1 VRHFRSGKLTAAPW
15 FLPGISLAAMAALV
29 LLLWHPFGRSAL
41 RGDLTLFCAA
51 GLLKPVQYIAED
63 YQIEYGIKVRI
74 EPDAS
79 GTLLSKLRV
88 APERAD
94 LFIAGEEEYVR
105 DARSKKL
112 IAEIFPV
119 ARQHLVIAVQKGN
132 PRGITC
138 PEYLLAAALA
148 IPNPDTT
155 AAGRVARRILTDIPV
170 RNPIPELGSPL
181 EFSGPGSPREP
192 DPENLDGR
200 YIWDRLW
207 SRLHDGRSRMSLS
220 GTVTEAAQR
229 VQIGAADAAL
239 VWDATARQFG
249 LDVVEVPLFQ
259 EKGVEQATL
268 GVSAATPQPTAALH
282 FARYLTA
289 RDRGERV
296 FAKDFFQPLDDA
308 DVWEDRPA
316 LTLMS
321 GAMLKP
327 AIDDLLKRFKQREG
341 VDINTIYAGC
351 GIHVAQMKAMKGGQI
366 TSSHFPDAYF
376 SCDVSFMSKVQQW
389 FETSVKISRNDIVL
403 AVRRGNPHKVRSVED
418 LTRPE
423 LRIGLC
429 HPINS
434 ALGALCDDLLKKLK
448 LRDRV
453 YAADRP
459 RPIPNP
465 SAGHELVNEMRAGAL
480 DLIMV
485 YRSNVL
491 SSEKGTA
498 NDLEIVELNL
508 PEAIA
513 IQPFAVAKDS
523 QHKYL
528 MRRLLAAVLSPETQR
543 RFAEVGFTWIAEET
557 SP

>member
-1 VRHFRSGKLTAAPW
+1 MRHFRSGKLTAAPW
-15 FLPGISLAAMAALV
+15 FVPGISLAAMAAMV
-29 LLLWHPFGRSAL
+29 LLLWHPFGRSAP
-41 RGDLTLFCAA
+41 REDLTLYCAA
-51 GLLKPVQYIAED
+51 GLLRPVQEISAAYEK
-63 YQIEYGIKVRI
+63 EYGVKVRI

-88 APERAD
+88 APDRAD
-94 LFIAGEEEYVR
+94 LFLAGEEAYVR

-112 IAEIFPV
+112 IAEVFPV
-119 ARQHLVIAVQKGN
+119 ARQHLVIALQKGN
-132 PRGITC
+132 PLKIATAGDLPR
-138 PEYLLAAALA
+138 PEISVA
-148 IPNPDTT
+148 IPNPGTT
-155 AAGRVARRILTDIPV
+155 AAGRATRRLLA
-170 RNPIPELGSPL
+170 EAGA
-181 EFSGPGSPREP
+181 
-192 DPENLDGR
+192 
-200 YIWDRLW
+200 WDRL
-207 SRLHDGRSRMSLS
+207 SARIHAAEGRVSLS

-268 GVSAATPQPTAALH
+268 GVSAATPHPTAALH

-289 RDRGERV
+289 HDRGEKV
-296 FAKDFFQPLDDA
+296 FAKYFFQPLDDA

-327 AIDDLLKRFKQREG
+327 AIDDLLKRFQQREG
-341 VDINTIYAGC
+341 VEIIPVYNGC
-351 GIHVAQMKAMKGGQI
+351 GILVAQMKAMKGGQI
-366 TSSHFPDAYF
+366 ASSHFPDAYF

-389 FETSVKISRNDIVL
+389 FEASVKISRNDIVM

-429 HPINS
+429 HPTNS

-448 LRDRV
+448 LCDKV

-459 RPIPNP
+459 RPIPHP

-480 DLIMV
+480 DLILV

-491 SSEKGTA
+491 SSAKGTA

-523 QHKYL
+523 SHKYL
-528 MRRLLAAVLSPETQR
+528 MRRLLAAILSPETQR
-543 RFAEVGFTWIAEET
+543 RFGEAGFTWIAEEK

>member
-1 VRHFRSGKLTAAPW
+1 MRPLRSGTLNATPW
-15 FLPGISLAAMAALV
+15 LVALASLAAAAALG
-29 LLLWHPFGRSAL
+29 LLLWNPAGHSVSQGE
-41 RGDLTLFCAA
+41 LTLFCAA
-51 GLLKPVQYIAED
+51 GLLKPVQEIAAD
-63 YQIEYGIKVRI
+63 YEKQYGVKVRI

-79 GTLLSKLRV
+79 GPLLSKLRI

-94 LFIAGEEEYVR
+94 LFLAGEEQYIR
-105 DARSKKL
+105 DARSMIL

-119 ARQHLVIAVQKGN
+119 ARQHLVIAVKKGN
-132 PRGITC
+132 PTKI
-138 PEYLLAAALA
+138 AAAADLLRSDVSVA
-148 IPNPDTT
+148 LPNPDST
-155 AAGRVARRILTDIPV
+155 ATGRVAQRLLTQSGQW
-170 RNPIPELGSPL
+170 EPL
-181 EFSGPGSPREP
+181 SARLRGAT
-192 DPENLDGR
+192 GR
-200 YIWDRLW
+200 A
-207 SRLHDGRSRMSLS
+207 SLA

-229 VQIGAADAAL
+229 VQIGAAAAAL

-249 LDVVEVPLFQ
+249 LEVVEVPLFQ

-268 GVSAATPQPTAALH
+268 GVSDAARQPTAALH

-289 RDRGERV
+289 RDRGEKA
-296 FAKDFFQPLDDA
+296 FAKYFFQPIDDA
-308 DVWEDRPA
+308 DVWEDRPS
-316 LTLMS
+316 LVLMS

-327 AIDDLLKRFKQREG
+327 AIEDLVKRFERREG
-341 VDINTIYAGC
+341 VEINTIYAGC
-351 GIHVAQMKAMKGGQI
+351 GIHVAQMKAMKGGQL

-389 FETSVKISRNDIVL
+389 FEAAVKISRNDIVL
-403 AVRRGNPHKVRSVED
+403 AVPRGNPHKVHSIED
-418 LTRPE
+418 LVRPE

-429 HPINS
+429 HPTNS

-448 LRDRV
+448 LCDKV

-459 RPIPNP
+459 RPIPHP

-480 DLIMV
+480 DLILV

-491 SSEKGTA
+491 SSAKGTA

-513 IQPFAVAKDS
+513 IQPYAVAKDS

-528 MRRLLAAVLSPETQR
+528 MRRLLSAILSPETKKH
-543 RFAEVGFTWIAEET
+543 FGLAGFTWIAEEQ

>member
-1 VRHFRSGKLTAAPW
+1 MRHHRSGRLTGTPW
-15 FLPGISLAAMAALV
+15 SIVGGSLAAMAALL
-29 LLLWHPFGRSAL
+29 LLLWHPIGRSAS

-51 GLLKPVQYIAED
+51 GLLRPVQEIAAD
-63 YQIEYGIKVRI
+63 YEKEYGVKVRI

-88 APERAD
+88 APDRAD
-94 LFIAGEEEYVR
+94 LFLAGEEEYVR
-105 DARSKKL
+105 DARSLKL
-112 IAEIFPV
+112 LAEIFPI
-119 ARQHLVIAVQKGN
+119 AHQHLAIAVKNGN
-132 PRGITC
+132 PLKITGPDDLLH
-138 PEYLLAAALA
+138 PEVSVA

-155 AAGRVARRILTDIPV
+155 AVGEVARRLLTKA
-170 RNPIPELGSPL
+170 G
-181 EFSGPGSPREP
+181 G
-192 DPENLDGR
+192 
-200 YIWDRLW
+200 WDRLSARIRTAG
-207 SRLHDGRSRMSLS
+207 SRVSLS

-296 FAKDFFQPLDDA
+296 FAKHFFQPLEDA

-316 LTLMS
+316 LVLMS

-327 AIDDLLKRFKQREG
+327 AIDDLLKRFQQREG

-366 TSSHFPDAYF
+366 KSSHFPDAYF

-389 FETSVKISRNDIVL
+389 FDAAVNISRNDIVL
-403 AVRRGNPHKVRSVED
+403 AVPRGNPHKVRSVED

-423 LRIGLC
+423 LRVGLC
-429 HPINS
+429 HPTNS
-434 ALGALCDDLLKKLK
+434 ALGALCDNLLKKLK
-448 LRDRV
+448 LRDKV

-459 RPIPNP
+459 RPIPQP
-465 SAGHELVNEMRAGAL
+465 SAGHELINEIRAGAL

-498 NDLEIVELNL
+498 NDLEIVEMNL

-513 IQPFAVAKDS
+513 IQPFAVAKNS

-528 MRRLLAAVLSPETQR
+528 MRRLLAAILSPETQK
-543 RFAEVGFTWIAEET
+543 RFAEVGFHWIAEEK